1 MELALSAT
9 ALVLLAAAILAWGRM
24 GLPGPWGVPFFYNF
38 FDILQHKARIYDWFT
53 ENTLKYGDVWMVT
66 APAKP
71 WIVVVSDTKS
81 IDHVLRTNFDNY
93 IKGPNMIKILHDFLG
108 DGIFNTNGRNWKQQR
123 QTASHL
129 FKVKELRHMAE
140 IFLSHG
146 RQVVEILEGKQGQ
159 EVDMQELFARFTL
172 DSIGEIAFGKKIGSL
187 EKPVA
192 FSLAFNQAQLLT
204 DSRFQNTDF
213 WMPWID
219 TEREMREALK
229 VLDEFA
235 YGIIKERRQDS
246 NIATKTD
253 LLSRYIGMTDDDGEP
268 FTDKYLRDIVLNFM
282 IAGRDTTSQALTWCF
297 YLLSLNPAAKAK
309 LVAEVDSKLGGH
321 EPSFANVDD
330 LPFLHAVVNETLRL
344 YPPVPVDSKSAVNDD
359 VLPNGAVIRAGMSL
373 NYPIWV
379 INRLPQYW
387 DRPNEFWPE
396 RWLDAPDLG
405 ASGLRPVPK
414 NNSLPFIPFNF
425 GPRTCLGMKM
435 AYLEVKMMAVLLLQR
450 FELELA
456 PNQEVQY
463 KSAITLSAKNGIRMV
478 PRLREQPTTSA

>member
-1 MELALSAT
+1 
-9 ALVLLAAAILAWGRM
+9 
-24 GLPGPWGVPFFYNF
+24 
-38 FDILQHKARIYDWFT
+38 
-53 ENTLKYGDVWMVT
+53 
-66 APAKP
+66 
-71 WIVVVSDTKS
+71 
-81 IDHVLRTNFDNY
+81 
-93 IKGPNMIKILHDFLG
+93 
-108 DGIFNTNGRNWKQQR
+108 
-123 QTASHL
+123 
-129 FKVKELRHMAE
+129 
-140 IFLSHG
+140 
-146 RQVVEILEGKQGQ
+146 
-159 EVDMQELFARFTL
+159 MQELFARFTL

-204 DSRFQNTDF
+204 DSRFQKF
-213 WMPWID
+213 WWKWTPWID
-219 TEREMREALK
+219 TERKMREALK

-246 NIATKTD
+246 DIATKTD

-456 PNQEVQY
+456 PHQEVQY

-478 PRLREQPTTSA
+478 PRLREQPSTTSA